1 MKDRFVTLFGTLGVV
16 LTLLELV
23 LKLFNSRLCSTQ
35 GCILISQSVRYTDN
49 IIVLGGLFVFTAIL
63 VLNLGK
69 IRNSSLILDQLLSVS
84 LSAEGVFIGYQLFRM
99 KHICLF
105 CISIFSIFVLLALIR
120 LSKKGFSVIWGF
132 VSFGTILF
140 LFYILKPVT
149 SYIPPL
155 NKPLVLIYKQSC
167 PHCEKVISQAKKQ
180 KINIC
185 TIKAD
190 SCESL
195 LKSLNINEVPL
206 LIINNKNEKKIIVG
220 ERNILQYF
228 LDKKNIPSN
237 NLYNSVFKDKSD
249 FCTIGEKCK

>member
-1 MKDRFVTLFGTLGVV
+1 MKDRFVTFFGALGII

-49 IIVLGGLFVFTAIL
+49 IIVIGGLIVFAAIL
-63 VLNLGK
+63 ILNIGK
-69 IRNSSLILDQLLSVS
+69 IHNSLLILDQILSVS
-84 LSAEGVFIGYQLFRM
+84 LSAEGVFVGYQFFRM

-105 CISIFSIFVLLALIR
+105 CISIFSIFVILALIR
-120 LSKKGFSVIWGF
+120 LSKKGFYVIWGF
-132 VSFGTILF
+132 VSFGVILF
-140 LFYILKPVT
+140 LFYILKPQT
-149 SYIPPL
+149 PNIPPL

-167 PHCEKVISQAKKQ
+167 PHCEEVITQAKKH

-185 TIKAD
+185 TIEAD
-190 SCESL
+190 SCASL
-195 LKSLNINEVPL
+195 LKSLNIKEVPL
-206 LIINNKNEKKIIVG
+206 LIINKKNEKKIIVG

-228 LDKKNIPSN
+228 LNKKNIPSN
-237 NLYNSVFKDKSD
+237 NLYNSVFKDKKD